1 MTWTR
6 KGQLLHTHDCRR
18 TQDSPPSL
26 TSGTPRQGIARLADD
41 DPNDAADVD
50 GGDGAQEDGALL
62 LGCQAAQVSEE
73 HAIYP
78 HEVAITRWHR
88 FHKFEL
94 HFYSN
99 EGEIFEAQMEGS
111 GSNSLLAFI
120 FCTP

>member
-1 MTWTR
+1 MQTYPGLPAQPYLR
-6 KGQLLHTHDCRR
+6 YAC
-18 TQDSPPSL
+18 
-26 TSGTPRQGIARLADD
+26 QGIARLADD

-88 FHKFEL
+88 FHKFEI